1 MPEVRGGRPPES
13 WQSLEE
19 EMKRTYL
26 DDERQVKDAEKREL
40 ENEYGQRYFEI
51 PSTG

>member
-1 MPEVRGGRPPES
+1 
-13 WQSLEE
+13 
-19 EMKRTYL
+19 
-26 DDERQVKDAEKREL
+26 VKDAEKREL